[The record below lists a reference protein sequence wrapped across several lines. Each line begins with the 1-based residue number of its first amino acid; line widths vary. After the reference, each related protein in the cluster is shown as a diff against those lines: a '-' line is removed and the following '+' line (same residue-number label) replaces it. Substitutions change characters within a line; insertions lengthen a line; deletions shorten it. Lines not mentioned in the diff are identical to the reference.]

1 MAIGRICVVGAGT
14 MGTGIAQAAAQ
25 SGIRVHLLDTTQEA
39 MHRSQR
45 LLSRSLRRGVESGK
59 ITPQDASKVRSL
71 VSWEPTWQVLQDAE
85 WVIEAVPDIM
95 DVKRE
100 VLRRV
105 AGEVPEHVP
114 VATNTLALPVDELGA
129 VFGRPERFLGMHF
142 FNPAPAM
149 KLVVINP
156 CSNTAPEVI
165 EAALELCRRMGK
177 EPRTSEDV
185 PRFVVNRAFGA
196 LVTAAIDMW
205 AEGADAE
212 AIDTAIELG
221 MGHSM
226 GPLRTADMMGLDVV
240 LTMLRSLHEET
251 GRACY
256 RPPQELIELVE
267 EGRLGRKTGEG
278 FYTYDEPA

>member
-1 MAIGRICVVGAGT
+1 MGIARICVVGAGT

-25 SGIRVHLLDTTQEA
+25 AGIRVHLLDTAQEA

-45 LLSRSLRRGVESGK
+45 LLSRSLQRGVESGK

-71 VSWEPTWQVLQDAE
+71 VSWEPTWQVLCDAE

-95 DVKRE
+95 EVKRE

-105 AGEVPEHVP
+105 AGEVAEHVP
-114 VATNTLALPVDELGA
+114 VATNTLVLPVDELGE

-156 CSNTAPEVI
+156 CSKTASEVV

-185 PRFVVNRAFGA
+185 PRFVVNRAFGS
-196 LVTAAIDMW
+196 LVAAAIDMW
-205 AEGADAE
+205 TQGADAE
-212 AIDTAIELG
+212 AIDSAIELG

-240 LTMLRSLHEET
+240 LAMLSSLHEET

-256 RPPQELIELVE
+256 EPPEALVELVE
-267 EGRLGRKTGEG
+267 QGRLGRKTGEG
-278 FYTYDEPA
+278 FYPYEEPA